1 MTQTSKQHACNF
13 PLCGR
18 VFKKSAELSQHVN
31 SHRDKNMLFPCP
43 ALRCDYSG
51 TTKRGLL
58 IHWHKQHA
66 EDTTSPS
73 DSSDSSDESSLELL
87 HFSADIGKSCKSSMY
102 RQQRRANQI
111 SASSE
116 GIRGIPWKGR
126 IWPYD
131 FLNIMEDSAALNAA
145 TGGCIFLDTPD
156 GRTNV
161 AAHTL
166 LPQIYEQYGL
176 IAEWIIPLEEEEEWS
191 LESETRRWAASYSTA
206 MDMDEVT
213 VVHAAPIGC
222 LCPEWMVE
230 AGIWDPAYLR
240 STACT
245 SDFDCEISESISV
258 GV

>member
-1 MTQTSKQHACNF
+1 M
-13 PLCGR
+13 
-18 VFKKSAELSQHVN
+18 HVRRF
-31 SHRDKNMLFPCP
+31 SPISSLWFIPRRLFPCP

-73 DSSDSSDESSLELL
+73 DSSDSSDEGLL
-87 HFSADIGKSCKSSMY
+87 HFSADIGKSRKSSMHH
-102 RQQRRANQI
+102 RRRRGNQTG
-111 SASSE
+111 ASSE
-116 GIRGIPWKGR
+116 GINGISWKGR

-131 FLNIMEDSAALNAA
+131 FLDIMEDSAALNAA

-156 GRTNV
+156 GRKNV

-176 IAEWIIPLEEEEEWS
+176 IAEWIIPSEEEEEWT
-191 LESETRRWAASYSTA
+191 LESEARRWAASYCTA
-206 MDMDEVT
+206 MDVDEIA
-213 VVHAAPIGC
+213 VVNTSPIGC
-222 LCPEWMVE
+222 LCPDWMVE

-240 STACT
+240 STECIL
-245 SDFDCEISESISV
+245 DFDCEISEIISV